1 MGTIFATTSGIMSA
15 GEEELAQGS
24 TCSGSLAIHSPT
36 NSAVEVGWDLD
47 ATGNVTGI
55 RITWAPD
62 DSSDY
67 LLVAAAEG
75 SYGSL
80 AVSDSGT
87 DWREDVVTL
96 SKIISPEST
105 SAVTVSIADQG
116 PAPMGPATALGWGIN
131 GEGQVSAGVVTWT
144 PEEDGAY
151 LLEIA
156 VGDSNGITLVAESGT
171 ARRSD
176 TVVLVPPVAAHSAT
190 TATLCIEPV

>member
-1 MGTIFATTSGIMSA
+1 MV
-15 GEEELAQGS
+15 L
-24 TCSGSLAIHSPT
+24 
-36 NSAVEVGWDLD
+36 
-47 ATGNVTGI
+47 
-55 RITWAPD
+55 
-62 DSSDY
+62 
-67 LLVAAAEG
+67 
-75 SYGSL
+75 
-80 AVSDSGT
+80 
-87 DWREDVVTL
+87 L

-105 SAVTVSIADQG
+105 SAVTVSMADQG
-116 PAPMGPATALGWGIN
+116 LVPMGPATALSWEIN